1 MVEPVWEDAGY
12 ASEGFISV
20 SDGAAYGYIDYKGS
34 VFITPQYEVAAEFSD
49 GAAYVQRE
57 RVGMLINMEGDVI
70 FENVYSGLVEGLAIT
85 RDENGWGFVDALGK
99 IAVACEWE
107 DVDLPSEGL
116 IGVRSSGKW
125 GFINKDGET
134 EIDFTWDYVW
144 PFSNGLAIVATT
156 TDGYAIDKYGFI
168 NSVGEQIVPCTYDS
182 AKPFSDGR
190 AAVCRDG
197 LWGYVDV
204 LGSEIVPCAYA
215 YAADFHDNFAAV
227 GNNGVLRSS
236 TRRAVP
242 VTFYREDE
250 APITPPPGDN
260 VQTPQGGTR
269 RNAGRAR
276 DAQAAGVC
284 RHHHRHCCRGRLF
297 CCSSPRRSS
306 CAKSTS
312 GGADAVGSSPADAEA
327 REMRSAM
334 SQVRPNSLDA

>member
-1 MVEPVWEDAGY
+1 MNGLWGYVDTNGIVAIDLTYQSAGSFFGGRAFVGTSSGVSCIDTEGNVLFTLDCERAFPYSDGLAKFQKDGLYGFVDPEGAIVVEPVWEDAGY

-57 RVGMLINMEGDVI
+57 RGRYAHQHGRDVI

-144 PFSNGLAIVATT
+144 PFSNGLAMVATT
-156 TDGYAIDKYGFI
+156 TDGYAIDKMGSSIPWASRSSRVRMTAQNRFPM
-168 NSVGEQIVPCTYDS
+168 GEQRS
-182 AKPFSDGR
+182 AAMGFGVMSTCLGR
-190 AAVCRDG
+190 RLCRA
-197 LWGYVDV
+197 
-204 LGSEIVPCAYA
+204 PMPM
-215 YAADFHDNFAAV
+215 
-227 GNNGVLRSS
+227 RRTS
-236 TRRAVP
+236 T
-242 VTFYREDE
+242 T
-250 APITPPPGDN
+250 I
-260 VQTPQGGTR
+260 
-269 RNAGRAR
+269 
-276 DAQAAGVC
+276 
-284 RHHHRHCCRGRLF
+284 
-297 CCSSPRRSS
+297 SRRSVIT
-306 CAKSTS
+306 AFYDHRREGQYTS
-312 GGADAVGSSPADAEA
+312 RFIA
-327 REMRSAM
+327 RTK
-334 SQVRPNSLDA
+334 RP